1 MSVEEEVMK
10 IQKKLNKMSS
20 GDGTGQ
26 EQALELLKALQT
38 MPVNLEVLT
47 KTRIGMTVNAL
58 RKSTSDDEVISLSKT
73 LIKNWK
79 KFLSGHMLKLGRR
92 LNGVVLVQSF
102 RLSPGCNTPNKET
115 GNSSKKPSKEKE
127 DKAKESDVKEKER
140 DRKSQT
146 SFPPA
151 SSNTTDA
158 VRLKCRELL
167 ANAIQLDGVY
177 RESSVS
183 DHAAA
188 DTQAGGRVQQL
199 TWIQFETHDLDEVPE
214 GCASPED
221 LAEELE
227 EAIFQEFRNTDMRY
241 KNRVRS
247 RVANLKDTKNPGFRM
262 NFLVGAIPATKLAV
276 MTAEEMASDEMKAIL
291 SPTLVYKA
299 EMASDEMKA
308 IRNKFLK
315 EAIDDAQ
322 LATVQGTSTD
332 LLKCGKCKK
341 RNCTYNQIQTRSAD
355 EPMTTFVMCNE
366 CGNRWKFC

>member
-1 MSVEEEVMK
+1 
-10 IQKKLNKMSS
+10 
-20 GDGTGQ
+20 
-26 EQALELLKALQT
+26 
-38 MPVNLEVLT
+38 
-47 KTRIGMTVNAL
+47 MTVNAL

-79 KFLSGHMLKLGRR
+79 KFLSGALH
-92 LNGVVLVQSF
+92 LNSLTQIQRYPALVKRTKESF
-102 RLSPGCNTPNKET
+102 HLSPGCNTPSKET
-115 GNSSKKPSKEKE
+115 GNSSKKPNKEKE

-140 DRKSQT
+140 DRRSQT

-167 ANAIQLDGVY
+167 ANAIQLDG
-177 RESSVS
+177 
-183 DHAAA
+183 
-188 DTQAGGRVQQL
+188 
-199 TWIQFETHDLDEVPE
+199 EVPE

-276 MTAEEMASDEMKAIL
+276 MTAEEMASDEMKAI
-291 SPTLVYKA
+291 
-299 EMASDEMKA
+299 
-308 IRNKFLK
+308 RNKFLK